1 MVTSELFFAE
11 EIWRVRVRSSPRC
24 SFGTHT
30 AREMS
35 RNFLSPWEVAR
46 ARHESPLSR
55 LFLGVLRAT
64 APAFSSKEVRVSGD
78 TWAARPTQAS
88 PPPFSLWPHWP
99 LTEAPGSVHT
109 AAAGAEGPGC
119 PHLGCQSRTPPFAAF
134 LLKRHPR
141 RQRGTRPVHAF
152 RGGVRPRGQV
162 TAGWTEGSKQGPADA
177 VPTGAERRPCP
188 GCGGR
193 ADTRLPPW
201 ARGGPIRVGVQ
212 GHPRGC
218 VSAKKITHGV
228 FCTTQK

>member
-1 MVTSELFFAE
+1 MATSGLFFAE
-11 EIWRVRVRSSPRC
+11 EIWRVRVRSSLRC
-24 SFGTHT
+24 SFGTRT

-35 RNFLSPWEVAR
+35 RNFLSPWEAAR

-55 LFLGVLRAT
+55 PFLGVLRAT

-88 PPPFSLWPHWP
+88 LAADRGAW
-99 LTEAPGSVHT
+99 VHT

-141 RQRGTRPVHAF
+141 RQRGTRPIHAF
-152 RGGVRPRGQV
+152 RGGVRPRGRV
-162 TAGWTEGSKQGPADA
+162 TAGWTEGAKQGPADA

-188 GCGGR
+188 GRGGR

-201 ARGGPIRVGVQ
+201 ARGGPVRVGVQ

>member
-1 MVTSELFFAE
+1 MGSK
-11 EIWRVRVRSSPRC
+11 
-24 SFGTHT
+24 THPG
-30 AREMS
+30 
-35 RNFLSPWEVAR
+35 L
-46 ARHESPLSR
+46 
-55 LFLGVLRAT
+55 
-64 APAFSSKEVRVSGD
+64 APAIFTVASL
-78 TWAARPTQAS
+78 AADRGA
-88 PPPFSLWPHWP
+88 W
-99 LTEAPGSVHT
+99 VHT

-141 RQRGTRPVHAF
+141 RQRGTRPIHAF
-152 RGGVRPRGQV
+152 RGGVRPRGRV
-162 TAGWTEGSKQGPADA
+162 TAGWTEGAKQGPADA

-188 GCGGR
+188 GRGGR

-201 ARGGPIRVGVQ
+201 ARGGPVRVGVQ